1 MLVSKLL
8 GERYKEKPND
18 AQIPS
23 HIFSL
28 RGGYIRQVGGGIF
41 SLLTPGKRIS
51 DKISKI
57 IREEMDLADGQEVLF
72 PVVIPADLWKESGRF
87 DAVGSELVRFKD
99 RTGRDMVLGMTHEE
113 PAVHLARTEAKS
125 YQNYPFM
132 TYQIQ
137 TKFRDEPR
145 SRGGL
150 IRVREFIMK
159 DAYSYHTSNEC
170 LEDYYA
176 IMHKSYEEIFRRCG
190 LTDFIS
196 VKSDTGMM
204 GGKVAHEFM
213 YLTDIGEDS
222 LIVCEHCNYR
232 SNSEVAVSNIP
243 TYEGVDGELSEV
255 HTPNLTDIASVSE
268 FFGATPQRAIKSTVF
283 SKVSDGKPVIVF
295 IRGDLKV
302 SEIKLSKVIKDN
314 VVPMEG
320 FFDDYNIVPG
330 FIGPY
335 NHKFTS
341 DCTIVFDQSLKNGV
355 GMTAGA
361 NIVDYH
367 ITNVNVNR
375 DLKVENFYDCAE
387 VNEGDFCVAC
397 GKPLTLKRGVE
408 IGNIFQLGTKYTK
421 SMNMT
426 YTDKDG
432 SLQTPTM
439 GCYGIG
445 VGRLLACSI
454 ENHHDDY
461 GPIWPISI
469 APWHVHVCVLNS
481 NVEEVFEKGFEI
493 YNSIKGKHETII
505 DDRKVSPGVQFAD
518 ADLLGVPARV
528 IISKKL
534 LERGMAEITTRDKSI
549 KIEVPLANVATEVDK
564 VVKQLWENLD
574 SQEDPSKKY
583 QSLS

>member
-51 DKISKI
+51 DKISNI
-57 IREEMDLADGQEVLF
+57 IREEMDFADGQEVLF

-125 YQNYPFM
+125 YQAYPFM
-132 TYQIQ
+132 IYQIQ

-159 DAYSYHTSNEC
+159 DAYSYHTTNES
-170 LEDYYA
+170 LEEYYA
-176 IMHKSYEEIFRRCG
+176 VMHKSYVEIFKRCG

-213 YLTDIGEDS
+213 YLNEIGEDS
-222 LIVCEHCNYR
+222 LIVCEHCDYR
-232 SNSEVAVSNIP
+232 SNAEIATSNIA
-243 TYEGVDGELSEV
+243 YHQGEDGTLEEV
-255 HTPNLTDIASVSE
+255 HTPNLKDIAAVSE
-268 FFGATPQRAIKSTVF
+268 FFNAAPQRAIKTTVF

-302 SEIKLSKVIKDN
+302 SETKLSKIVKDN

-320 FFDDYNIVPG
+320 YYDDYNIVPG
-330 FIGPY
+330 FIGPL
-335 NHKFTS
+335 NNNFTA
-341 DCTIVFDQSLKNGV
+341 DCTVVFDKSLKDGV

-361 NIVDYH
+361 NKLDYH
-367 ITNVNVNR
+367 ILNVNVNR
-375 DLKVENFYDCAE
+375 DLNIEEYCDVAE
-387 VNEGDFCVAC
+387 VNEGEFCVCC

-408 IGNIFQLGTKYTK
+408 IGNIFQLGTKYSA

-426 YTDKDG
+426 YTDADG
-432 SLQTPTM
+432 SLKTPTM

-454 ENHHDDY
+454 ENHHDEY

-469 APWHVHVCVLNS
+469 APWHVHICVLNS
-481 NVEEVFEKGFEI
+481 NVDEVLDKGFEL
-493 YNSIKGKHETII
+493 YNGLKTSHETII

-518 ADLLGVPARV
+518 ADLLGIPVRV

-534 LERGMAEITTRDKSI
+534 LEKGMAEITTRDKSI
-549 KIEVPLANVATEVDK
+549 KVEVPLNEVNAEVDK
-564 VVKQLWENLD
+564 IVKTLWENIKN
-574 SQEDPSKKY
+574 QEDDSIKY
-583 QSLS
+583 QSIN